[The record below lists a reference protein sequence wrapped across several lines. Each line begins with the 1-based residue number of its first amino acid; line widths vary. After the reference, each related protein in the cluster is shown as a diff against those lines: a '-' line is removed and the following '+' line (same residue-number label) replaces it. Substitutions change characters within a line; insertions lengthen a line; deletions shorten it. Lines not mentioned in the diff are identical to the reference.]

1 MLNKFYN
8 LFPDKIFLKNNSFYF
23 FKNNEKIVI
32 KILDS
37 IQVKNISELSGI
49 LKNDKNLS
57 KVILNNEN
65 REITEYKGKK
75 YILLRVKVINRNV
88 YLDDLTLKFKNSTM
102 KNADNTDLL
111 DMISKLETIEKKM
124 LEFNTEYLDLQKSFD
139 YFVGLAENGIQLISK
154 IKFDDLKY
162 IVVNISDIDEYN
174 YEEINNIANLEL
186 GSREKS
192 ISVYIKYKIYMD
204 TLNYDEIYTLINDK
218 TLNIELLYVYMLYPN
233 FYFTD
238 VMQIV
243 DNRKNEKCIYKYIKY
258 NNLYIEFMKYLYNE
272 LSIDAKPIGNNFWI
286 NLL

>member
-23 FKNNEKIVI
+23 FNNNEKIVI

-65 REITEYKGKK
+65 KEITEYKGKK
-75 YILLRVKVINRNV
+75 YILLSVKVINRNV

-102 KNADNTDLL
+102 KNADNTDLF

-174 YEEINNIANLEL
+174 YEEINNIANFEL

-192 ISVYIKYKIYMD
+192 ISAYIKYKIYMD

-258 NNLYIEFMKYLYNE
+258 NNLYIKFMKYLYNE
-272 LSIDAKPIGNNFWI
+272 LSIDAISIGNNFWI

>member
-49 LKNDKNLS
+49 LKNDENLS
-57 KVILNNEN
+57 KIILNNEN
-65 REITEYKGKK
+65 KEITEYKGKK
-75 YILLRVKVINRNV
+75 YILLSVKVINRNV

-102 KNADNTDLL
+102 KNADNTDLF

-139 YFVGLAENGIQLISK
+139 YFVGLAENCIQLISK

-162 IVVNISDIDEYN
+162 VVVNISDIDEYN

-192 ISVYIKYKIYMD
+192 ISAYIKYKIYMD

-243 DNRKNEKCIYKYIKY
+243 DNHKNEKCIYKYIKY
-258 NNLYIEFMKYLYNE
+258 NNLYIKFMKYLYNE
-272 LSIDAKPIGNNFWI
+272 LSIDAKSIGNNFWI